1 VRVKRYL
8 VNKVSEALPL
18 IRSELGNDAVI
29 LSTKE
34 IKIGGFMGMFA
45 KRKTEVVA
53 AVETDSSKPSKSR
66 PNQQQNPISTHK
78 PQRPAATAAAAY
90 GAAYESN
97 NRGASA
103 TAVLD
108 PLETTEAVERA
119 ASALKQAAFSD
130 MLEQE
135 QFNPAPPVVQ
145 AAVTAAPLVPAG
157 GRDSTPQ
164 RSELEHVLASEI
176 RDMKEWIMKLSRQND
191 IDSQPAAM
199 RLLCERLEQQEVA
212 EEWIDKL
219 RAAMAEI
226 AEDNDGWTD
235 SSVVWQRAAEIMT
248 DWLRPYEHS
257 GIGSSERNVYF
268 VGPTGVGK
276 TTTIAKLAAEQMLKA
291 GKKVGFITSD
301 TYRIAAVDQLRTYAN
316 ILNVPMEVVFSPNE
330 VPRAFSSLADKDLIL
345 MDTAGRNYR
354 SELHVS
360 EVNSMLN
367 TQEHGTVFL
376 VMSLTGRTSDM
387 RIIAERFIP
396 YGIRQVIF
404 TKLDETTVYGT
415 ILNLMLEYGLQTAY
429 VTSGQTVPDDI
440 SNFNAEAYVAMLLG
454 EPAHV

>member
-1 VRVKRYL
+1 MRVKRYL
-8 VNKVSEALPL
+8 VNTVSEALPL
-18 IRSELGNDAVI
+18 IRSELGSDAVI
-29 LSTKE
+29 LSTKD
-34 IKIGGFMGMFA
+34 IKVGGFMGMFRK
-45 KRKTEVVA
+45 KRTEVVA
-53 AVETDSSKPSKSR
+53 AVEAQTAKPSKPR
-66 PNQQQNPISTHK
+66 PSQQQQPSMNINT
-78 PQRPAATAAAAY
+78 PQRPAASAAAAY
-90 GAAYESN
+90 GAAYEPNGRSTT
-97 NRGASA
+97 A

-108 PLETTEAVERA
+108 PLEASQVAERA
-119 ASALKQAAFSD
+119 AFVLQQAASID
-130 MLEQE
+130 KQVEEPIHTTSPVIQTSA
-135 QFNPAPPVVQ
+135 PA
-145 AAVTAAPLVPAG
+145 ASSS
-157 GRDSTPQ
+157 STGSESTS
-164 RSELEHVLASEI
+164 RSELEHLLTTEI
-176 RDMKEWIMKLSRQND
+176 RDMKEWLMKLSRQKT
-191 IDSQPAAM
+191 IDSQPAAI
-199 RLLCERLEQQEVA
+199 RSLCERLEEQEVA
-212 EEWIDKL
+212 AEWIDKL
-219 RAAMAEI
+219 RDTLDELP
-226 AEDNDGWTD
+226 EVQEGLVD
-235 SSVVWQRAAEIMT
+235 SSFVWQRASEIIT
-248 DWLRPYEHS
+248 GWLTPFEHE

-276 TTTIAKLAAEQMLKA
+276 TTTIAKLAAEQTLKA

-330 VPRAFSSLADKDLIL
+330 VPRAFSRLEDKDLVL

-367 TQEHGTVFL
+367 TQEAGTVFL

-387 RIIAERFIP
+387 RVIAERFIP

-415 ILNLMLEYGLQTAY
+415 ILNLMLEYGLQVAY

-440 SNFNAEAYVAMLLG
+440 SHFRAEEYVATLLG

>member
-1 VRVKRYL
+1 MRVKRYL
-8 VNKVSEALPL
+8 VDTVSEALPL
-18 IRSELGNDAVI
+18 IRSELGSDAVI
-29 LSTKE
+29 LSTKD
-34 IKIGGFMGMFA
+34 IKIGGFMGMFR

-53 AVETDSSKPSKSR
+53 AVEGETSKPSKPR
-66 PNQQQNPISTHK
+66 PTQQQSSVSIQK

-97 NRGASA
+97 SRGASA

-108 PLETTEAVERA
+108 PLETSQAVERA
-119 ASALKQAAFSD
+119 TFVLQQAASSD
-130 MLEQE
+130 KLEQG

-145 AAVTAAPLVPAG
+145 DAMPAAPRVPAG
-157 GRDSTPQ
+157 GGESTPH
-164 RSELEHVLASEI
+164 RTELEHLLTTEI
-176 RDMKEWIMKLSRQND
+176 RDMKEWIMKLSRQKAV
-191 IDSQPAAM
+191 DSQPAAL
-199 RLLCERLEQQEVA
+199 RLLCERLEEQEVA
-212 EEWIDKL
+212 AEWIDKL
-219 RAAMAEI
+219 RDMMVEMSEAHDE
-226 AEDNDGWTD
+226 WSD
-235 SSVVWQRAAEIMT
+235 SSVVWQHAAEIIT
-248 DWLRPYEHS
+248 GWLRPYEHG

-276 TTTIAKLAAEQMLKA
+276 TTTIAKLAAEQTLKA

-330 VPRAFSSLADKDLIL
+330 VPRAFSSLEDKDLIL

-367 TQEHGTVFL
+367 TQEQGTVFL

-387 RIIAERFIP
+387 RIIADRFLP

-415 ILNLMLEYGLQTAY
+415 ILNLMLEYGLQVAY

-440 SNFNAEAYVAMLLG
+440 SNFSAEAYVAMLLG

>member
-1 VRVKRYL
+1 MRVKRYL
-8 VNKVSEALPL
+8 VNTVSEALPL
-18 IRSELGNDAVI
+18 IRSELGSDAVI
-29 LSTKE
+29 LSTKD
-34 IKIGGFMGMFA
+34 IKIGGFMGMFR

-53 AVETDSSKPSKSR
+53 AVEAEASKPSKPR
-66 PNQQQNPISTHK
+66 PTQQQPSISIHK
-78 PQRPAATAAAAY
+78 PQRPAASAAAAY
-90 GAAYESN
+90 GAAFESN
-97 NRGASA
+97 SRGASA

-108 PLETTEAVERA
+108 PLETSQAVERA
-119 ASALKQAAFSD
+119 AFVLQQAASSD
-130 MLEQE
+130 KLEQE
-135 QFNPAPPVVQ
+135 QFYPAPPVVQ
-145 AAVTAAPLVPAG
+145 AAPPTAPPASAAG
-157 GRDSTPQ
+157 GASTPQ
-164 RSELEHVLASEI
+164 RSELEHLLTTEI
-176 RDMKEWIMKLSRQND
+176 RDMKEWIMKLSRQKA
-191 IDSQPAAM
+191 IDSQPAAL
-199 RLLCERLEQQEVA
+199 RLLCERLEEQEVA
-212 EEWIDKL
+212 AEWIDKL
-219 RAAMAEI
+219 RDTMDEMSEAQ
-226 AEDNDGWTD
+226 DGWPD
-235 SSVVWQRAAEIMT
+235 SSVVWQYAANILAS
-248 DWLRPYEHS
+248 WLKPYEHN

-276 TTTIAKLAAEQMLKA
+276 TTTIAKLAAEQTIKS

-330 VPRAFSSLADKDLIL
+330 VPRAFSNLEDKDLIL

-367 TQEHGTVFL
+367 TQEQGTVFL

-387 RIIAERFIP
+387 RIIAKRFIP

-415 ILNLMLEYGLQTAY
+415 MLNLMLEYGLQVAY

-440 SNFNAEAYVAMLLG
+440 SNFSAEAYVAMLLG
-454 EPAHV
+454 EPANV